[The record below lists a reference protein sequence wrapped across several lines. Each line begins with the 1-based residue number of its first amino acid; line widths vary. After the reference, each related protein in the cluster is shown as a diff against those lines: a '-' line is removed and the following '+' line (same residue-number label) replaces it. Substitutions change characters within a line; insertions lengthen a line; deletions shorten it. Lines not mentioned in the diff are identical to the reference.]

1 MTNAARLDLHMHS
14 TVSDGSDSP
23 EQLLMKVKNAG
34 IRYFALSDHDD
45 FAGCSM
51 IKDILTEGD
60 PVFID
65 GVEFSCRDDQ
75 GKYHILGYGYDPES
89 QDIINVVNTGH
100 GYRMNKA
107 RERVNFVVEEFG
119 FKLPQEEIDKFMSL
133 PNPGKPHLGNLLVKY
148 GYAPNKEVAIKDIID
163 KAPFHDDYLRPEFAI
178 QGILASGGIPVLAH
192 GIYGS
197 GDQLIIGEEMDE
209 RMERL
214 VGFGLKGVEAFY
226 SGFTFKMRDMMLSYA
241 DQYDLYVTAG
251 SDYHGTN
258 KMIELGDNGLAEYGE
273 WPARLSRFI
282 DMVVK
287 K

>member
-282 DMVVK
+282 DTVVK